1 MPKTRPYL
9 FYDVAIS
16 ICSTCYRKVEAKTVF
31 QDDKVYLLKRCPQHG
46 PEKVLI
52 ADDVDYYRRCR
63 EVFLKPPEMPQIY
76 NTPVKWGCPYDC
88 GLCTDHEQH
97 SCLTLIEICDYCN
110 LRCPVCYAA
119 SGPERQQFRTLEQIE
134 KMLDAVVRNEGHPDV
149 VQLSGGEPTMHPD
162 FFTIVEMAKARPIKH
177 LMVNTNGVRI
187 AQEEDFVRRLAEVRE
202 DFEVYLQ
209 FDSFERDP
217 LMQLRGADLRRVR
230 QDALEKLNRHNIST
244 NLVVTLKK
252 GLNDHEIG
260 KIIDYALQ
268 QPCVR
273 GVTFQPIQDAGRL
286 EKWVPNDF
294 GDGSTKN
301 EGAPSFAFFAKGG
314 NSDTL
319 PTTNRLDSPTRGSYV
334 RNFNPAT
341 DRLTLTEVRRKILE
355 QTKVFRPEDVIP
367 VPCHPDSLA
376 MAYALKLNGKV
387 IPLTSMIPPEVLING
402 AANTILY
409 EQDPAVRTNLFK
421 LFATNHSP
429 RSGAGTLRELLCCL
443 PKIWLPNTEKD
454 ETTTTS
460 GATDAFVRPASE
472 ASTLST
478 SQPPVT
484 PSEARDLSFA
494 PTTTTPEGT
503 AGHAGTES
511 NVGKERNVGTAAS
524 AVQSSA
530 ARLPASS
537 LSYENIFRIIIMQFI
552 DAHSFDVRS
561 VKKTCVHIA
570 HPDGRLIPFDTYN
583 LFYRDNLEQTRLTP
597 LRQNAEI
604 SQTAI

>member
-9 FYDVAIS
+9 FYDVALS
-16 ICSTCYRKVEAKTVF
+16 ICSTCYRKVEAKTIF

-46 PEKVLI
+46 PERVLI
-52 ADDVDYYRRCR
+52 ADDIDYYRRCR
-63 EVFLKPPEMPQIY
+63 EVFIKPPEMPQLY

-97 SCLTLIEICDYCN
+97 SCLTLVEICDYCN

-119 SGPERQQFRTLEQIE
+119 SGPERQQFRTLPQIE

-187 AQEEDFVRRLAEVRE
+187 AQEEDFAKRLADVRE

-260 KIIDYALQ
+260 KTIDFALT

-286 EKWVPNDF
+286 ED
-294 GDGSTKN
+294 
-301 EGAPSFAFFAKGG
+301 
-314 NSDTL
+314 
-319 PTTNRLDSPTRGSYV
+319 
-334 RNFNPAT
+334 FNPAT

-376 MAYALKLNGKV
+376 MAYALKLAGKV
-387 IPLTSMIPPEVLING
+387 VPLTSMIPPEVLING

-443 PKIWLPNTEKD
+443 PKIWIPDSNSHVIQNETHVIPNEVRD
-454 ETTTTS
+454 LGFA
-460 GATDAFVRPASE
+460 GAT
-472 ASTLST
+472 
-478 SQPPVT
+478 T
-484 PSEARDLSFA
+484 PN
-494 PTTTTPEGT
+494 
-503 AGHAGTES
+503 AGT
-511 NVGKERNVGTAAS
+511 
-524 AVQSSA
+524 
-530 ARLPASS
+530 PA
-537 LSYENIFRIIIMQFI
+537 LTYENIFRIIIMQFI

-561 VKKTCVHIA
+561 VKKTCVHIV
-570 HPDGRLIPFDTYN
+570 HSDGRLIPFDTYN
-583 LFYRDNLEQTRLTP
+583 LFYRDDLEKTRLAP
-597 LRQNAEI
+597 LRQNAELALA
-604 SQTAI
+604 AI

>member
-1 MPKTRPYL
+1 MAKSRPYL
-9 FYDVAIS
+9 FYDIALS

-31 QDDKVYLLKRCPQHG
+31 QDGNVYLLKRCPQHG
-46 PEKVLI
+46 AERVLI
-52 ADDVDYYRRCR
+52 ADDIDYYRRGR
-63 EVFLKPPEMPQIY
+63 EVFIKPSEMPQTS

-97 SCLTLIEICDYCN
+97 SCLTLVEICDYCN

-119 SGPERQQFRTLEQIE
+119 SGPERQQFRELKQIE

-162 FFTIVEMAKARPIKH
+162 FFTIVEMAKSRPIKH

-187 AQEEDFVRRLAEVRE
+187 AQEEDFVKRLAGLRE

-209 FDSFERDP
+209 FDSFEREP

-230 QDALEKLNRHNIST
+230 IDALEKLNRYNIST

-260 KIIDYALQ
+260 KTIDFALAQ
-268 QPCVR
+268 TCVR

-286 EKWVPNDF
+286 E
-294 GDGSTKN
+294 
-301 EGAPSFAFFAKGG
+301 
-314 NSDTL
+314 
-319 PTTNRLDSPTRGSYV
+319 
-334 RNFNPAT
+334 NFDPAT

-355 QTKVFRPEDVIP
+355 QTNVFRPEDVIP

-376 MAYALKLNGKV
+376 MAYALKLAGKV
-387 IPLTSMIPPEVLING
+387 VPLTSMIPPEILIDG

-409 EQDPAVRTNLFK
+409 EQEPAVRDNLFK

-443 PKIWLPNTEKD
+443 PKV
-454 ETTTTS
+454 
-460 GATDAFVRPASE
+460 FVPDNI
-472 ASTLST
+472 T
-478 SQPPVT
+478 
-484 PSEARDLSFA
+484 
-494 PTTTTPEGT
+494 
-503 AGHAGTES
+503 
-511 NVGKERNVGTAAS
+511 
-524 AVQSSA
+524 
-530 ARLPASS
+530 
-537 LSYENIFRIIIMQFI
+537 YENVFRIIIMQFI

-561 VKKTCVHIA
+561 VKKTCVHIV

-583 LFYRDNLEQTRLTP
+583 LFYRDDLETIRLSP
-597 LRQNAEI
+597 LRQNAESALSPI
-604 SQTAI
+604 GS